1 MDNMK
6 KICFGMMILL
16 AACNNDG
23 ASSKSEDTTVTNL
36 SGVENVNGNMP
47 DTQNAISIEG
57 TSDPV
62 NARPDSTQK
71 K

>member
-1 MDNMK
+1 MK
-6 KICFGMMILL
+6 KLCFGMLILL

-23 ASSKSEDTTVTNL
+23 ASSSSEDTTVTNL

-47 DTQNAISIEG
+47 DTQNAITIEG

-62 NARPDSTQK
+62 DSKKDSTEK

>member
-1 MDNMK
+1 MK
-6 KICFGMMILL
+6 KLCFGMLIVL

-23 ASSKSEDTTVTNL
+23 DSSKSEDTTVTNL

-62 NARPDSTQK
+62 STKTDSTDK